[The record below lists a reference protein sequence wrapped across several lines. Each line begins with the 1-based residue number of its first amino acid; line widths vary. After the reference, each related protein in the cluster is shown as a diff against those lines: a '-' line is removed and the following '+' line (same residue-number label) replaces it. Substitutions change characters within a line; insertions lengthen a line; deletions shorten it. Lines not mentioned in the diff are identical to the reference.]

1 MAMESQ
7 DKEKAVK
14 QHWAKLI
21 LQNITEYRACIIIF
35 GGNNSLLSSYF
46 ELHSFVFRKLFGLLL
61 CRKQRILPLS
71 NKIQFAK
78 KEPITGV

>member
-21 LQNITEYRACIIIF
+21 LQNITEFIEHVSSFLAAITVCLVLILNYIVLFF
-35 GGNNSLLSSYF
+35 GNCCYA
-46 ELHSFVFRKLFGLLL
+46 E
-61 CRKQRILPLS
+61 S
-71 NKIQFAK
+71 NAFCL
-78 KEPITGV
+78 

>member
-21 LQNITEYRACIIIF
+21 LQNITELEHVSSFLAAITVCLVLILNYIKVLFF
-35 GGNNSLLSSYF
+35 GNCLGCGYAESN
-46 ELHSFVFRKLFGLLL
+46 VFCL
-61 CRKQRILPLS
+61 
-71 NKIQFAK
+71 
-78 KEPITGV
+78 